1 MHHRIDFN
9 NLMALFIIVV
19 ATVVLG
25 ALGVWYSPYV
35 PSPIYIKSF
44 VLSNLCLFQPLG
56 NLLE

>member
-1 MHHRIDFN
+1 
-9 NLMALFIIVV
+9 MALFIIVV